1 MPLVNLSD
9 VITHAH
15 HHKYA
20 VGAFGV
26 ANLNFLE
33 AIMQAAENCRA
44 PVVLN
49 LIESHFSHYD
59 FELLMPAVTTSA
71 KRANVPVA
79 INFDHGTSLASAERA
94 IRAGCNGVMVDTSAM
109 PFSDNLWQ
117 TRGIVEMAHACGI
130 TVEGELGYVP
140 GIEGENA
147 KIHPG
152 ELAYTSA
159 TEAKGF
165 VERTGVDCL
174 AVSIGTV
181 HGRMKGIPKLDY
193 VRLAKI
199 KEATDVPLVIHGGT
213 GLSDDQYRKLIA
225 NGIAKINY
233 YTGLSDAASWR
244 IRENLTS
251 DRKGD
256 QSVLLSGVRDA
267 VREEVERC
275 LKLWGCGGRAAE
287 VLAQCRLWQ
296 EVEHI
301 VLYKTSTALPESDA
315 ASILREANKLVE
327 AIPGIRSINNSL
339 SLEVDGKFCFCL
351 RVRLTNKTA
360 LEFFKKHPAHMR
372 FSKKVSSLIVVDS
385 TTLDFEENL
394 NLL

>member
-9 VITHAH
+9 MITHAH
-15 HHKYA
+15 RHKYA

-49 LIESHFSHYD
+49 LIESHFSNYD
-59 FELLMPAVTTSA
+59 FELLMPAVTAAA

-117 TRGIVEMAHACGI
+117 TRDIVEMAHACGI

-140 GIEGENA
+140 GVEGESA

-174 AVSIGTV
+174 AVSVGTV
-181 HGRMKGIPKLDY
+181 HGRMKGVPKLDF

-199 KEATDVPLVIHGGT
+199 KDATPVPLVIHGGT

-225 NGIAKINY
+225 SGIAKINY
-233 YTGLSDAASWR
+233 YTALSDAASRR
-244 IRENLTS
+244 IRENVVS
-251 DRKGD
+251 DRRGD
-256 QSVLLSGVRDA
+256 HSFLLSGVRDV

-275 LKLWGCGGRAAE
+275 LRLWGCGGRAAE
-287 VLAQCRLWQ
+287 VLTQCRPWQ

-301 VLYKTSTALPESDA
+301 VLYKTSTALSESEVT
-315 ASILREANKLVE
+315 SIWREASKLVE
-327 AIPGIRSINNSL
+327 AIPGVISIHNSQ
-339 SLEVDGKFCFCL
+339 SLEIGGEFRFCIRF
-351 RVRLTNKTA
+351 RLANKTA
-360 LEFFKKHPAHMR
+360 LDLFKKHPAHTR
-372 FSKKVSSLIVVDS
+372 FTNKVLLPVAIEH
-385 TTLDFEENL
+385 TTSDIENL